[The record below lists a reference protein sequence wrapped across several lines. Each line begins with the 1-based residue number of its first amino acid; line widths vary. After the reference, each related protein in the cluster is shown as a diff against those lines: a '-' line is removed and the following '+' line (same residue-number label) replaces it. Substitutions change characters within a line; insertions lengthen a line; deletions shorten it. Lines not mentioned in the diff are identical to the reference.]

1 MTWVADSIIDP
12 LHLHP
17 GNIRPNLISELMRSD
32 MLFTVGFQVPAPP
45 VHYQPTLLDELS
57 LVNIGGAD
65 VVAFLVAHLPF
76 NGGLGPQS

>member
-17 GNIRPNLISELMRSD
+17 GNIRPNLISELMRTD

-45 VHYQPTLLDELS
+45 VRDQPTLLDELC
-57 LVNIGGAD
+57 LVDVSGAD
-65 VVAFLVAHLPF
+65 VVPFFVAHLPL
-76 NGGLGPQS
+76 NGDLGP